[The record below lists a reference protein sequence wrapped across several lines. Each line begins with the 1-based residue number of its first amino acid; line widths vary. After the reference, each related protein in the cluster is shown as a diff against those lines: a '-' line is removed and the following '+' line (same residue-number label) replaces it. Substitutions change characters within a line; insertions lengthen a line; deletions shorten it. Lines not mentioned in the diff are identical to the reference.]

1 MCIRDSSNIAPPG
14 YYMLFIL
21 NGNGVPSVAK
31 IVQISGQSQPDPT
44 STPITPTSTTQSG
57 TPTATP
63 ITPSPTPITPT
74 ATQVVGGGSFP
85 STIVLDDFNRANNAG
100 V

>member
-31 IVQISGQSQPDPT
+31 IVQIIGQSQPDPT

-57 TPTATP
+57 TPKATP
-63 ITPSPTPITPT
+63 IKPSATHSNPNE
-74 ATQVVGGGSFP
+74 TQVVGGGSFT
-85 STIVLDDFNRANNAG
+85 SNIVLEDFNSTKNTG